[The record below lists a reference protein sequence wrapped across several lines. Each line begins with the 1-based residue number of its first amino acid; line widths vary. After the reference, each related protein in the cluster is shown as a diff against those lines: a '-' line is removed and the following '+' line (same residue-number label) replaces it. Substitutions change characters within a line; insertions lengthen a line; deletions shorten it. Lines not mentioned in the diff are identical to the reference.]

1 MAALAAGEFRVWVTK
16 QKMKD
21 YIKEFE
27 DELEIFRKE
36 TQSGTQF
43 FYSYLAINA
52 VIGDDKQALDAVNET
67 PLFWA
72 TNIGALQTAF
82 FIVLGRIFDQK
93 SAHNIDKLLNIA
105 QKNPEIFSKASLGK
119 RKRQGNSFE
128 PEWLPEYLN
137 RAYEPTFK
145 DFRRLRKHVR
155 NYRKIYERNYR
166 DIRRKIYAHKEL
178 SDRFDIKELY
188 RKTRLGELEKI
199 FVFLN
204 KLYESLWELFL
215 NGRKP
220 VLRPMRYSVIQIKN
234 KRRSDWQ
241 SRGVHEKIVGETQD
255 FFRNFTLKAKQLH
268 ARERL

>member
-1 MAALAAGEFRVWVTK
+1 
-16 QKMKD
+16 MKD
-21 YIKEFE
+21 FTKEFE
-27 DELEIFRKE
+27 DELEIFRRE

-52 VIGDDKQALDAVNET
+52 VIGDDKEALDAVNET

-82 FIVLGRIFDQK
+82 FIVLGRIFDQQ
-93 SAHNIDKLLNIA
+93 SPHNLDKLLSKA
-105 QKNPEIFSKASLGK
+105 QKHPEIFTKASLGK
-119 RKRQGNSFE
+119 RKRQGNPIE

-137 RAYEPTFK
+137 RAHEPTFK

-155 NYRKIYERNYR
+155 NYRKIYKLNYR
-166 DIRRKIYAHKEL
+166 NIRHKIYAHKEL
-178 SDRFDIKELY
+178 SDRSDIKELY
-188 RKTRLGELEKI
+188 RRTRVGELQKI

-204 KLYESLWELFL
+204 KLYESLWELFH

-234 KRRSDWQ
+234 KRRPDWQ

-255 FFRNFTLKAKQLH
+255 FFRNFTLKAQQPH
-268 ARERL
+268 TRGRS